1 MSEGTIGLVKTETRS
16 EDAPKS
22 CDELS
27 GRKLLSP
34 EAGCSS
40 KILENC
46 ISEVEFVL
54 TLPAFL
60 KLNSLSCV
68 ADTELSRAL
77 QEHQTLAERL
87 ETLEGLRQESGGEQE
102 KGSEERAQRDFKK
115 SVKNLLRLVRARP
128 DVISDFRA
136 EQDMEVGESESIL
149 INELKKFHSHM
160 AEKLLTS
167 VSEELKQTLYKP
179 TSSPPIPS
187 HTLDLINS
195 AEEKLSAAIT
205 EKDAEISQ
213 QNIEIENLQSCLEE
227 KNKEEAALSISG
239 DKQHPHVKT
248 VKMIRLE
255 QEIDQLKTQLK
266 SLKLEHRQAEGVI
279 LEKNEELEKEIESL
293 LQNFDADIGELQT
306 HLDVIEK
313 DHEKEL
319 EELRKQEQSFSVLEV
334 EFNQIQEK
342 HRLEEEKRKQE
353 MKDLVLKTKAAIYAQ
368 AWWRGY
374 MTRKALKNKG
384 KSKKAKKGKGKKIK

>member
-1 MSEGTIGLVKTETRS
+1 MSVFTTGIDLLSSPLSVSSLSSPDIMSEGTIGLVTTETRS

-34 EAGCSS
+34 EAGCIA

-60 KLNSLSCV
+60 KLNSLTCV

-102 KGSEERAQRDFKK
+102 KGSKERAQQDFKK

-128 DVISDFRA
+128 DVISDFRL

-160 AEKLLTS
+160 VEKLLTS

-179 TSSPPIPS
+179 TSSPVIPS
-187 HTLDLINS
+187 HTMDLMNS
-195 AEEKLSAAIT
+195 TEEKLSAAIT
-205 EKDAEISQ
+205 EKDAEVRHLVGIISTTCKTLKMYLRQ
-213 QNIEIENLQSCLEE
+213 KTTNNFFYDIYLTHGCVYLPLQ
-227 KNKEEAALSISG
+227 
-239 DKQHPHVKT
+239 
-248 VKMIRLE
+248 
-255 QEIDQLKTQLK
+255 
-266 SLKLEHRQAEGVI
+266 
-279 LEKNEELEKEIESL
+279 KNEELEKDIESL
-293 LQNFDADIGELQT
+293 LQNFDT
-306 HLDVIEK
+306 HLDFNEK
-313 DHEKEL
+313 EHEKEL

-374 MTRKALKNKG
+374 STRKALKNKG

>member
-34 EAGCSS
+34 ETGCIA

-60 KLNSLSCV
+60 KLNSLTCV

-102 KGSEERAQRDFKK
+102 KGSKERAQRDFKK

-128 DVISDFRA
+128 DVISDFRL

-160 AEKLLTS
+160 VEKLLTS

-179 TSSPPIPS
+179 TSSPFIPS
-187 HTLDLINS
+187 HIMDLMNS
-195 AEEKLSAAIT
+195 TEEKLSAAIT

-239 DKQHPHVKT
+239 DKQHPNAKT
-248 VKMIRLE
+248 MKMIRLE

-279 LEKNEELEKEIESL
+279 LEKNEELEKDIESL
-293 LQNFDADIGELQT
+293 LQNFDADMGALQT
-306 HLDVIEK
+306 HLDFNEK
-313 DHEKEL
+313 EHEKEL

-374 MTRKALKNKG
+374 STRKALKNKG

>member
-1 MSEGTIGLVKTETRS
+1 MSEWTKELVKIETRA
-16 EDAPKS
+16 EDDPKS

-27 GRKLLSP
+27 EKKLLSP
-34 EAGCSS
+34 EAACIS

-46 ISEVEFVL
+46 ISEVEFVA
-54 TLPAFL
+54 TLPAVL
-60 KLNSLSCV
+60 KLNSLSGV

-77 QEHQTLAERL
+77 HEHQTLAERL

-102 KGSEERAQRDFKK
+102 KGSKERAQLDFKK

-160 AEKLLTS
+160 LEKLLTS
-167 VSEELKQTLYKP
+167 VNEELKQTLYKP
-179 TSSPPIPS
+179 TSSPPFPS
-187 HTLDLINS
+187 HILDLINS
-195 AEEKLSAAIT
+195 EDEKLSAAIT

-213 QNIEIENLQSCLEE
+213 QNIEIENLKSCLEE

-239 DKQHPHVKT
+239 DKQHPHAKT
-248 VKMIRLE
+248 MKMIHLE
-255 QEIDQLKTQLK
+255 QEIDQLRTQLN
-266 SLKLEHRQAEGVI
+266 SLKLENREAEGAI
-279 LEKNEELEKEIESL
+279 QEKNEELEKEIESL
-293 LQNFDADIGELQT
+293 LQNFDADIGELQA

-319 EELRKQEQSFSVLEV
+319 EELRTQEQSFSVLEV

-342 HRLEEEKRKQE
+342 NRLEEEKRKQE

-374 MTRKALKNKG
+374 RTRKALKNKG